1 MLIAFL
7 VGFLCGVALLLGILY
22 IFIVDPWAPP
32 TNQPQ
37 PPIEQFRPVQIP
49 EELRGFLKS
58 GEDGQGISKWESTNS
73 ISLLLHMLFQE
84 HKDTRALRRWVHKRL
99 QMEMNDITTRSAA
112 GRLIQEIRIRELSLG
127 TKFMTINS
135 IRVENVEMAD
145 DKNTFEKIVFILDI
159 DYSGGFETS
168 IDVST
173 IITKKASLSVKITK
187 LTGMVRVILSRQP
200 YHHWTF
206 SFVTQPVFETDVSFY
221 ILSVSSFFNV
231 VLWEFICSQL
241 SAFCFLNNSNNY
253 VPDQLPNPRAPA
265 ETFDT
270 DNQGGNSKI
279 IAKKACVAELQNSVP
294 TVLPESNIPNGF
306 AHIKMQG
313 GIEVTV
319 LQCSRLKNSLLD
331 DKNKNY
337 EIYCT
342 VSIESRPIVQ
352 NEGQGH
358 TVNVCLTFSRYDV
371 ASPIGLV
378 FDKSVPATGGNANRA
393 VKVST
398 VEDNSLADKAAF
410 KPGDILVAI
419 NNVPIRSERQA
430 TRFLQSTTGDLAVL
444 VERCL
449 DDIDEEESKDDA
461 EIIVSTVRDI
471 DGGAGPQ
478 DPDTTS
484 IISTASVA
492 TNGENRDSLQEGDEQ
507 VTTTM
512 RQMKKD
518 AGQLAARRRHSVS
531 NFESS
536 VVDTNT
542 ESVASSIFGL
552 GRFRISGF
560 SSLN

>member
-7 VGFLCGVALLLGILY
+7 VGFLCGCALLLGILY

-32 TNQPQ
+32 TNQQQ

-58 GEDGQGISKWESTNS
+58 GEDGQGISRWESCNS

-99 QMEMNDITTRSAA
+99 QMELNDITTRSAA

-135 IRVENVEMAD
+135 IRVENVEMAE

-206 SFVTQPVFETDVSFY
+206 SFVTQPVFETDINSQIQGHQLKRLIPIIKEAIRRSLQRKHVWPNY
-221 ILSVSSFFNV
+221 KIRYRPFF
-231 VLWEFICSQL
+231 
-241 SAFCFLNNSNNY
+241 
-253 VPDQLPNPRAPA
+253 PNPIFQASPPI
-265 ETFDT
+265 
-270 DNQGGNSKI
+270 NSF
-279 IAKKACVAELQNSVP
+279 
-294 TVLPESNIPNGF
+294 T
-306 AHIKMQG
+306 HIKMEG
-313 GIEVTV
+313 GMEVTV
-319 LQCSRLKNSLLD
+319 LQCSRLKNALLE
-331 DKNKNY
+331 DKTKNY

-352 NEGQGH
+352 NEEQGH
-358 TVNVCLTFSRYDV
+358 VVNVLLTFSRYDV

-378 FDKSVPATGGNANRA
+378 FDKSVQTTGVNANRA
-393 VKVST
+393 VKVCT

-410 KPGDILVAI
+410 KPGDVLVAI

-430 TRFLQSTTGDLAVL
+430 TRFLQSTTGDLTVL
-444 VERCL
+444 VERSL
-449 DDIDEEESKDDA
+449 DDIDDEESKEA
-461 EIIVSTVRDI
+461 EIIVSTVRDL
-471 DGGAGPQ
+471 DGAVLGGDA
-478 DPDTTS
+478 DTTS
-484 IISTASVA
+484 LMSTASV
-492 TNGENRDSLQEGDEQ
+492 TTSENQRDSMSEKTE
-507 VTTTM
+507 VTLRAT
-512 RQMKKD
+512 KSD
-518 AGQLAARRRHSVS
+518 ASALAARRRHSVS

-552 GRFRISGF
+552 GMF
-560 SSLN
+560 